1 MPQDRLSP
9 ASDHILRVFAAQD
22 RLSGLAN
29 DSELLEDTFSLAE
42 RTRLE
47 QSVVLRDGAW
57 TVDSIVLTLQEG
69 LGFRAG
75 IDANTSQ
82 LLAQLDGRRTLAE
95 VAGPV
100 ATAALPVVRSL
111 YESGFLVRH

>member
-22 RLSGLAN
+22 RLSELAN
-29 DSELLEDTFSLAE
+29 DNELLGDTFSLAE

-47 QSVVLRDGAW
+47 QSVVLRDRAW
-57 TVDSIVLTLQEG
+57 AVDSIILTLREG
-69 LGFRAG
+69 LGFRVAL
-75 IDANTSQ
+75 DANTSQ
-82 LLAQLDGRRTLAE
+82 LLAQLDGRRTLSD

-100 ATAALPVVRSL
+100 ATAALPVIRSL